1 MRILI
6 AFYFTF
12 VKHMI
17 LKSSKPYRMLITTTA
32 TKFLKRK
39 NTINP

>member
-1 MRILI
+1 VKKLKNHSLDQSVKVEIMCILI

-17 LKSSKPYRMLITTTA
+17 LRAQNFIVC
-32 TKFLKRK
+32 
-39 NTINP
+39 